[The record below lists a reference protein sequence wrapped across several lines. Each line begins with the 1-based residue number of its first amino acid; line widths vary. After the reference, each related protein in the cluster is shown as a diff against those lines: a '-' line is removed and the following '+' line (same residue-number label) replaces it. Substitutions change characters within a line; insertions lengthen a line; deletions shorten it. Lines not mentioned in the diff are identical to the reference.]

1 MFTFFVPFDFLNFDL
16 YRKVLRHKGTALQKW
31 LLISCYVSLFFII
44 RIKNQSLHWCDK
56 YIFFSLQQ
64 IKSKI
69 SKTRQLKIETCS
81 EPAISEENMNIWKRW
96 CFHASWGMAT
106 EVVNFLPSEIARL
119 VLGNSMFFNTLAVL
133 CKAQCMVCF

>member
-1 MFTFFVPFDFLNFDL
+1 MTSSCPFDFLNFDL

-44 RIKNQSLHWCDK
+44 RIKK
-56 YIFFSLQQ
+56 IKVYIDVINISFFLFN
-64 IKSKI
+64 KSKAKFQKHDNWKLKRVVNPPFQK
-69 SKTRQLKIETCS
+69 KTWIYG
-81 EPAISEENMNIWKRW
+81 RW